1 MTQAMTS
8 RIIGGILL
16 IVGTS
21 LGGGML
27 ALPMATAA
35 GGYWHALFLFM
46 TVWAVTLIAAFY
58 ILEACMYLPEG
69 SHFVSAARHTWGKK
83 TALLVGGLLWF
94 FLYVLLSGYTAGGS
108 GLVQVL
114 VEHYHG
120 VWPGWLYTLF
130 FSSVFGLI
138 LYRGVSAVD
147 WVNRG
152 LMGLKLLAYIVLVI
166 SMAPST
172 HLNVDAHLPLHHLSG
187 AILVVVTAFGFGGS
201 VPTVRNYCQSNVSA
215 LIKTLVAGSF
225 IPLVCYLLWDW
236 VVQGNIP
243 AHGEHGLIAM
253 AHAPHAVATLT
264 TTLASNQA
272 SGRLAESAIHWFM
285 SLCVTTSFLAVG
297 IGLVDFIADA
307 LSIDRNGK
315 YAFLP
320 TVLAVLPPM
329 FVVMVAPGLFMR
341 AIVYAG
347 ALCVLLLVLLPAL
360 MVWRG
365 RYVRGLSSDFTVFGG
380 RGLLA
385 TIIAMGLILFAFSC
399 YQLS

>member
-1 MTQAMTS
+1 MKQAMTS

-35 GGYWHALFLFM
+35 GGYWHALFLFVA
-46 TVWAVTLIAAFY
+46 VWAVTLIAAFY

-69 SHFVSAARHTWGKK
+69 SHFVSAARHTWGEK

-120 VWPGWLYTLF
+120 AWPQWAYTLC
-130 FSSVFGLI
+130 FSLVFGVI
-138 LYRGVSAVD
+138 LYRGVSTVD

-166 SMAPST
+166 SMVPST
-172 HLNVDAHLPLHHLSG
+172 HLLVDPHVPISHLSG

-201 VPTVRNYCQSNVSA
+201 VPTVRNYCQSRVPA
-215 LIKTLVAGSF
+215 LVKTLVIGSF

-243 AHGEHGLIAM
+243 THGEHGLIAM
-253 AHAPHAVATLT
+253 AHAPHAVASLT
-264 TTLASNQA
+264 TTLASNQT
-272 SGRLAESAIHWFM
+272 SGRVAVSAIHWFM
-285 SLCVTTSFLAVG
+285 SLCVTTSFLGVG

-307 LSIDRNGK
+307 LSIDRKGT
-315 YAFLP
+315 YAWLP
-320 TVLAVLPPM
+320 TVLAVVPPM
-329 FVVMVAPGLFMR
+329 LVVMLAPGLFMR

-365 RYVRGLSSDFTVFGG
+365 RYERGLSADFTVFGG
-380 RGLLA
+380 RTLVA
-385 TIIAMGLILFAFSC
+385 MIIAIGLILFAFSC
-399 YQLS
+399 YQMT